1 MPSRRVVIDFEHCAT
16 QHPTISGRS
25 LRSNA
30 TRSSHLYRRPGNL
43 LLPRRCDTRRRHRP
57 IVVMFLQHGAACSPR
72 QRRPRPSPMDVPSV
86 LFIRT
91 FQILR
96 KATNSAE
103 CCLFRRF
110 CKISA
115 VFLFWRTVLNTRP
128 RRFDRIFAKGQAAST
143 IFRREYA
150 ARGFGRTCTKRLSP
164 EAEGKWCGA
173 TDQGVSENSRPA
185 VRA

>member
-1 MPSRRVVIDFEHCAT
+1 MNGEKFARRATRAWRLRRQRHIGSSCDSLDSELLAPHHARLLAPSGAAAFGRSVADDAA
-16 QHPTISGRS
+16 SGRAGAS
-25 LRSNA
+25 GAS
-30 TRSSHLYRRPGNL
+30 
-43 LLPRRCDTRRRHRP
+43 
-57 IVVMFLQHGAACSPR
+57 QH
-72 QRRPRPSPMDVPSV
+72 
-86 LFIRT
+86 IRT

-110 CKISA
+110 FQISA

-150 ARGFGRTCTKRLSP
+150 ARGFAAHVPKRLSP

-185 VRA
+185 VRV

>member
-1 MPSRRVVIDFEHCAT
+1 M
-16 QHPTISGRS
+16 
-25 LRSNA
+25 
-30 TRSSHLYRRPGNL
+30 
-43 LLPRRCDTRRRHRP
+43 
-57 IVVMFLQHGAACSPR
+57 
-72 QRRPRPSPMDVPSV
+72 
-86 LFIRT
+86 LFSIIRT

-115 VFLFWRTVLNTRP
+115 VFLFRRTVLNTRP

-150 ARGFGRTCTKRLSP
+150 ARGLGARAKASKSRAGGG
-164 EAEGKWCGA
+164 EAGWCDG
-173 TDQGVSENSRPA
+173 SR
-185 VRA
+185 RAGELTPGSTRVKKPQWWRSACAL